1 MNTPRRAKKSPVRLR
16 ILSGSSIAIG
26 PGKADLLDAIAA
38 TGSISA
44 AARRM
49 GMSYR
54 RAWLLVR
61 TMNDCFRQPL
71 VEAAKG
77 GKEGGGARLTDL
89 GDKVLTRYRRLARDT
104 VTSFGPY
111 LKTAR

>member
-1 MNTPRRAKKSPVRLR
+1 MSTPRRASTSLVRLR

-26 PGKADLLDAIAA
+26 PGKADLLDAIAE

-54 RAWLLVR
+54 RAWLLVQ
-61 TMNDCFRQPL
+61 TMNDCFKRPL
-71 VEAAKG
+71 VEAVKG

-89 GDKVLTRYRRLARDT
+89 GDQVLTRYRRLARET
-104 VTSFGPY
+104 ATTFEPY